1 MQTFQR
7 IENLFVWL
15 AIVPRKESRMK
26 KTAEQVVTKAVV
38 IASTIMAMVDRFLK
52 LQSTTFIQIWQK
64 TETISRMRKTGNRFA
79 GKIYKLNCLNCV
91 TNYNYENMVNKARS
105 KESMSSLRSAMVDA
119 GVPDDKI
126 DAFFKT
132 AKSDITENAE
142 TFKSAG
148 LPFGDYVDDSKCVI
162 EATPKTGQWADKY
175 GHYLQVC
182 VLNYATPVYKWIDS
196 DETLTEAEEIEMKS
210 FITPKKESTKQGLE
224 NPKVI
229 RSPRFETMQSI
240 SMNKANYKLN
250 G

>member
-1 MQTFQR
+1 
-7 IENLFVWL
+7 
-15 AIVPRKESRMK
+15 MK
-26 KTAEQVVTKAVV
+26 KTAEQIKTSAAVV
-38 IASTIMAMVDRFLK
+38 VVSTIMDMVGRFLK
-52 LQSTTFIQIWQK
+52 LNSTTFIQIWQK
-64 TETISRMRKTGNRFA
+64 TQTISRMRKTGNRFA

-91 TNYNYENMVNKARS
+91 TNYDYENMVNKARS
-105 KESMSSLRSAMVDA
+105 KESMSELRAAMENA
-119 GVPDDKI
+119 GVPIDKI

-148 LPFGDYVDDSKCVI
+148 LPFGEYLDGSKCVI
-162 EATPKTGQWADKY
+162 VNTPKTGQWADRF

-182 VLNYATPVYKWIDS
+182 VLNYATPVYKWIEN
-196 DETLTEAEEIEMKS
+196 DEPLTEAEETEMKS
-210 FITPKKESTKQGLE
+210 FITPAKPSSRQGLKNE
-224 NPKVI
+224 KVI

>member
-1 MQTFQR
+1 
-7 IENLFVWL
+7 
-15 AIVPRKESRMK
+15 MK
-26 KTAEQVVTKAVV
+26 KTAEQIVSKAVV
-38 IASTIMAMVDRFLK
+38 TVTTIMAMVARFLELK
-52 LQSTTFIQIWQK
+52 STTFIQIWQK

-105 KESMSSLRSAMVDA
+105 KESMADLRAAMVNA

-148 LPFGDYVDDSKCVI
+148 LPFGKYVDDSKCI
-162 EATPKTGQWADKY
+162 IDHTPESGAWKDIY

-182 VLNYATPVYKWIDS
+182 VLNYAIPVYKWLDS
-196 DETLTEAEEIEMKS
+196 DETLTDAEVTEMKS
-210 FITPKKESTKQGLE
+210 FITPAKPSTKQGLKNE
-224 NPKVI
+224 KVI